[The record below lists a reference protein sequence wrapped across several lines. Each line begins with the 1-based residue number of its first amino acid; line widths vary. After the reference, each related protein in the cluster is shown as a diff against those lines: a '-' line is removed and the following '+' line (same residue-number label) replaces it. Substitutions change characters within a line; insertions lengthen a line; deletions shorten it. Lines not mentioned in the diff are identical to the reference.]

1 MSSRVEHVPKHVLH
15 HALRGHARRGP
26 DAEPVVDVVPR
37 RDLVPILRRR
47 QSRHR
52 VRAGRRAHAAGAGEE
67 PQHLGH
73 ADAARAVV
81 SAVDVALIIVK
92 GVGRSRRFGKDT
104 RAEIEPLRRRAQLPG
119 HAVAAVFPER
129 AGRDRPERPERR
141 LLGLEQVLPV
151 PSLAAAFF
159 VGIFV
164 FRAGAAEVDVIAVDE
179 RVQRGV
185 HPARVQLDALPRI
198 IQRGPRRPGRLVVP
212 LVQRDTEIGTVR
224 LGSALFVRRRRP
236 LLAKT
241 PHSLPA
247 RERHERRPG
256 PRLVGVGVGAVAR
269 ETPAV
274 AVAPTGPVAS
284 PVGPRSGFRIL
295 LLLLSFFQLGALR
308 GPAPV
313 RRERQPRRRP
323 RLLHALPR
331 RPVPVHVLERL
342 LERLR
347 EPRERSP
354 PSFLR
359 DDAGERIRLNLHP
372 PTPRVFG
379 DTPGPPQKRAARGS
393 AGGRDDG
400 PARGRGGVHQR
411 DVHRA
416 DHGGCLVAAGEASRV
431 RRGRLHDDE
440 RASHAQPPLN
450 AGRAP
455 GVILRRVAV
464 EPVRQ
469 QGPGR
474 GGGFAGRDG
483 VGSVPETEEDVWGT
497 VLGVVEDDGVRV
509 GSKVVHLVVDQ
520 RAEAS
525 EIPAAVL
532 RPGASRRL
540 RREILVGEAE
550 PSADDGLDVVDG
562 ALPRGLDAEVVPPAV
577 ILLLLV
583 VVVVVVLVV
592 VRVVVGP
599 RITEG
604 VEALTG
610 DPRVRPIASLLR
622 G

>member
-1 MSSRVEHVPKHVLH
+1 M
-15 HALRGHARRGP
+15 
-26 DAEPVVDVVPR
+26 
-37 RDLVPILRRR
+37 
-47 QSRHR
+47 
-52 VRAGRRAHAAGAGEE
+52 
-67 PQHLGH
+67 
-73 ADAARAVV
+73 
-81 SAVDVALIIVK
+81 
-92 GVGRSRRFGKDT
+92 RRFGKDT
-104 RAEIEPLRRRAQLPG
+104 RADIEPLRRRAQLPG
-119 HAVAAVFPER
+119 HAAAAVLPEG
-129 AGRDRPERPERR
+129 AGRDRPEGPERR
-141 LLGLEQVLPV
+141 LLGFEQVLPV

-164 FRAGAAEVDVIAVDE
+164 FGAGAAEVDVIAVDE
-179 RVQRGV
+179 RAQRSV

-198 IQRGPRRPGRLVVP
+198 VQRGPRRPGRLVVP
-212 LVQRDTEIGTVR
+212 LVQRDAKIGTVR
-224 LGSALFVRRRRP
+224 LGPALFVLRRSIRP
-236 LLAKT
+236 LLAKS
-241 PHSLPA
+241 PHSLPT

-274 AVAPTGPVAS
+274 AVAPTGPARTALVE
-284 PVGPRSGFRIL
+284 RDSGFQT
-295 LLLLSFFQLGALR
+295 LLLSFFKLGALR

-323 RLLHALPR
+323 RLRHALPR

-347 EPRERSP
+347 EPSERP
-354 PSFLR
+354 PPGFLR

-372 PTPRVFG
+372 PAPRVLG
-379 DTPGPPQKRAARGS
+379 DTPGPSQKRAARGS
-393 AGGRDDG
+393 AGGRHDG
-400 PARGRGGVHQR
+400 PARGRGGVHQS

-416 DHGGCLVAAGEASRV
+416 HDGGCLVTAGEASRV
-431 RRGRLHDDE
+431 RSRGLHDDE
-440 RASHAQPPLN
+440 RATHAQPPLD

-469 QGPGR
+469 QGLGTSGLGTSGLGTSGLGTPGLGGA
-474 GGGFAGRDG
+474 GGGFVGCDG
-483 VGSVPETEEDVWGT
+483 VGSVPASFMEDVRGR

-532 RPGASRRL
+532 RPGAPRRL
-540 RREILVGEAE
+540 RREILVGETE
-550 PSADDGLDVVDG
+550 PPADDGLDVVDG

-577 ILLLLV
+577 MLGVVLV
-583 VVVVVVLVV
+583 VCVVV
-592 VRVVVGP
+592 VRVVIGR

-604 VEALTG
+604 VGALG
-610 DPRVRPIASLLR
+610 LRFASLLR